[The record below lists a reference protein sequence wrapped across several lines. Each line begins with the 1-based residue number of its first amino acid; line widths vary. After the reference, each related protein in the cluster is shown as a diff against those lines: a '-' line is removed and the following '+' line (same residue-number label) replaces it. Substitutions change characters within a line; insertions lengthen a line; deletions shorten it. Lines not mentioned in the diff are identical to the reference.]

1 MGSKLLLPD
10 TVLRSVFMPQN
21 HFREPKNRCEHLLSS
36 LPIVLP
42 VAAVTISAAAFGLLF
57 LQGDLVESAKETV
70 TYTAAIG
77 AADEQVEMYVYDA
90 GNDEVEEAEEEASE
104 MNAASSYAAKERIL
118 PAGEVEDTA
127 ELVDAYSSVPLF
139 VSSGNL
145 AEQGVQTRLELLEDY
160 FPNGMYW
167 NHVGVDTSEMTADEI
182 AMCVTDTPCN
192 HSVYGYGNCNIYNGL
207 MDDFFPQY
215 GDEMQCLGYASIISD
230 LLFGYDA
237 PVTEF
242 YDIDELRI
250 GDHIR
255 MGWYEHSMIVT
266 DIDWD
271 TDTITVTEVNA
282 DYENCQI
289 SWGRQ
294 MSCRG
299 TFYISQK
306 LYDIKTPRTTQNR
319 SGCADSENQLFNH
332 VGNFACEIVVSL
344 LEAFALLEANEIR
357 NLHRA
362 AGLLCF
368 LSNVLLNGEI
378 AVLNERLLQ
387 EAVVLIELADSAG
400 NHLLDDV
407 LRLFGVLR
415 IVLDLSHED
424 FFFLIECFS
433 RNRGLIEI
441 SRIQSGNLHCD
452 VLAALVENFCRNIL
466 GLKTNENADSAAAVY
481 VSNAVALVTDEATDL
496 DVLADGENLILQHSI
511 NSHIGA
517 VCLSCK
523 ESFNV
528 CRVLIDNSLGTGLNE
543 IDELSILRNEIGLS
557 VDFNHNANL
566 TALADHSVCNTLS
579 CNTACLLNGSC
590 KTLLAENLGCLL
602 YIALSLCESLFAIH
616 HAAACLSAQIC
627 NVLSCEIHFKS
638 PFLVES

>member
-1 MGSKLLLPD
+1 M
-10 TVLRSVFMPQN
+10 
-21 HFREPKNRCEHLLSS
+21 
-36 LPIVLP
+36 
-42 VAAVTISAAAFGLLF
+42 TISAAAFGLLF
-57 LQGDLVESAKETV
+57 LQGDLVERVEETV
-70 TYTAAIG
+70 TYTAASG
-77 AADEQVEMYVYDA
+77 ADDEQVEMYVYNA

-167 NHVGVDTSEMTADEI
+167 NHIGVDTSEMTADEI

-207 MDDFFPQY
+207 TDDFFPQY
-215 GDEMQCLGYASIISD
+215 GDETQCLGYASIISD

-237 PVTEF
+237 PITEF
-242 YDIDELRI
+242 YDFDELRI

-255 MGWYEHSMIVT
+255 
-266 DIDWD
+266 
-271 TDTITVTEVNA
+271 
-282 DYENCQI
+282 
-289 SWGRQ
+289 
-294 MSCRG
+294 

-306 LYDIKTPRTTQNR
+306 LYDTKTPRTTQNR

-362 AGLLCF
+362 ASLLCF
-368 LSNVLLNGEI
+368 LSNVLLNGEV

-407 LRLFGVLR
+407 LRLLGVLR

-511 NSHIGA
+511 NGHIGA

-543 IDELSILRNEIGLS
+543 SDELSILRNEVGLS
-557 VDFNHNANL
+557 VDFDHNANL
-566 TALADHSVCNTLS
+566 TALADHGVCNTLS

>member
-21 HFREPKNRCEHLLSS
+21 HFREPKNRREHLLSS

-77 AADEQVEMYVYDA
+77 ADDEQVEMYVYDA

-167 NHVGVDTSEMTADEI
+167 NHIGVDTSEMTADEI

-215 GDEMQCLGYASIISD
+215 GDETQCLGYASIISD

-237 PVTEF
+237 PITEF
-242 YDIDELRI
+242 YDFDELRI

-294 MSCRG
+294 I
-299 TFYISQK
+299 T
-306 LYDIKTPRTTQNR
+306 R
-319 SGCADSENQLFNH
+319 SE
-332 VGNFACEIVVSL
+332 L
-344 LEAFALLEANEIR
+344 LGMEGDLTYYTRYAN
-357 NLHRA
+357 
-362 AGLLCF
+362 
-368 LSNVLLNGEI
+368 
-378 AVLNERLLQ
+378 
-387 EAVVLIELADSAG
+387 
-400 NHLLDDV
+400 
-407 LRLFGVLR
+407 
-415 IVLDLSHED
+415 
-424 FFFLIECFS
+424 
-433 RNRGLIEI
+433 
-441 SRIQSGNLHCD
+441 
-452 VLAALVENFCRNIL
+452 
-466 GLKTNENADSAAAVY
+466 
-481 VSNAVALVTDEATDL
+481 
-496 DVLADGENLILQHSI
+496 
-511 NSHIGA
+511 
-517 VCLSCK
+517 
-523 ESFNV
+523 
-528 CRVLIDNSLGTGLNE
+528 
-543 IDELSILRNEIGLS
+543 
-557 VDFNHNANL
+557 
-566 TALADHSVCNTLS
+566 
-579 CNTACLLNGSC
+579 
-590 KTLLAENLGCLL
+590 
-602 YIALSLCESLFAIH
+602 
-616 HAAACLSAQIC
+616 
-627 NVLSCEIHFKS
+627 
-638 PFLVES
+638 